1 MTLRIGLIGA
11 SRIATTAIIAPA
23 AARADVEVT
32 AVAARDPKRARA
44 YADTHGVPHVAADY
58 ASLIARDDVD
68 LVYVGLPPAGHA
80 AWTIAALE
88 AGKPVLCEKPF
99 ARAAAEARAMVE
111 ASARTGQVLIE
122 AFHYRFHAVMARALE
137 VVGSGALGPLKK
149 ARALFQVPIPKDI
162 DDLRWRAD
170 QAGGALMDLGC
181 YPLHILRTLIGAEP
195 EVVSADGVFDNGVDA
210 AMSARLAFP
219 GGVEAEISC
228 SMIPETPGAMAVLE
242 GTEGRLEIINF
253 LAPQMGC
260 RMTTTIRG
268 ETTVLPTDGPTTY
281 EAQLDHV
288 LDVLAGRAAPVTGG
302 ADAIANMAAIDA
314 IYRAAG
320 RP

>member
-1 MTLRIGLIGA
+1 MTLRIGLLGA

-23 AARADVEVT
+23 VGRSDIAVT
-32 AVAARDPKRARA
+32 AVAARDPERAHA
-44 YADTHGVPHVAADY
+44 YAATHGVPHVAADY
-58 ASLIARDDVD
+58 ASLIAREDVD

-80 AWTIAALE
+80 PWTLAALA

-99 ARAAAEARAMVE
+99 ARDASEAAAMVE
-111 ASARTGQVLIE
+111 AADRAGLPLIE
-122 AFHYRFHAVMARALE
+122 AFHYRFHAVMGRALE
-137 VVGSGALGPLKK
+137 IVRSGALGPIRK
-149 ARALFQVPIPKDI
+149 AHALFQVPIEKDI

-181 YPLHILRTLIGAEP
+181 YPLHILRTLVGAEP
-195 EVVSADGVFDNGVDA
+195 QVLSAQGVFDNGVDA
-210 AMSARLAFP
+210 AMSATLAFP
-219 GGVEAEISC
+219 GGVEAQISC
-228 SMIPETPGAMAVLE
+228 SMIPDAPGAVAVLE
-242 GTEGRLEIINF
+242 GDNGRLEIINF
-253 LAPQMGC
+253 IAPQIGC
-260 RMTTTIRG
+260 RMTTTIGG
-268 ETTVLPTDGPTTY
+268 ETTVLPTEGATTY

-288 LDVLAGRAAPVTGG
+288 LDVLAGRAAQITGG